1 MRPLGR
7 DLERPELPVYTANAH
22 SAIINAI
29 DGCGGLVG
37 KGAPEIATASRDGAV
52 KVWDTRQKDA
62 PVATMAPE
70 DGSPARDCWAVAFG
84 NSTDDYDR
92 CVVAGYD
99 NGDIKMF
106 DLRNMS
112 LLWEANLPSGI
123 CGVEFDRK
131 DIAMNKLLVTG
142 LESALHVFDLR
153 TQHPSKGF
161 TGKRERVR
169 ALRWAVAL
177 GYTSCIR
184 AVCRIA
190 GYSGW

>member
-1 MRPLGR
+1 
-7 DLERPELPVYTANAH
+7 
-22 SAIINAI
+22 
-29 DGCGGLVG
+29 
-37 KGAPEIATASRDGAV
+37 
-52 KVWDTRQKDA
+52 
-62 PVATMAPE
+62 MAPE

-177 GYTSCIR
+177 GYSSYVLSVASQVTAGGELTTVWWGHHLPQNRDVFMTS
-184 AVCRIA
+184 
-190 GYSGW
+190 GGSGTLNLWK